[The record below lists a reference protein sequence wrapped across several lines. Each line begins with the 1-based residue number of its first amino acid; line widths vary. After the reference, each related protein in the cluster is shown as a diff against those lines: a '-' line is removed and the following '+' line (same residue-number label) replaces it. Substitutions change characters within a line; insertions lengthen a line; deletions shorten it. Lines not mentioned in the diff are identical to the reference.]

1 MGQDARISSILVLKE
16 LRAALGTFAETAA
29 KALEEASTE
38 IQRARQWL
46 LEDRYRHWKAQVQTR
61 TERFARAKIAL
72 KQKQVFDRTL
82 GGTPTSC
89 VDERKALKIAEARLR
104 EAEHKFRRVQAWSL
118 RIEKEMSDYRGATQ
132 RLLSAIEVDIPNAR
146 ARLDNMVEALEA
158 YVALAPPE
166 MPRTPTEKAE
176 ADFVRSGEAPASG
189 APADPSPAPRDPAQG
204 NELPRESTP
213 LPREHHA
220 PDLGR
225 VPNRDASRLGA
236 PREAT

>member
-1 MGQDARISSILVLKE
+1 MSQDARITSILVLKE
-16 LRAALGTFAETAA
+16 LRAALGTFATTAA
-29 KALEEASTE
+29 QALEEATTE

-46 LEDRYRHWKAQVQTR
+46 QEDRYRHWKTQVQTR

-89 VDERKALKIAEARLR
+89 VDERKALKSAEARLR

-146 ARLDNMVEALEA
+146 ARLDSMIDALEA
-158 YVALAPPE
+158 YLALAPPE
-166 MPRTPTEKAE
+166 MPRSAPERTEAE
-176 ADFVRSGEAPASG
+176 VVRSGEVSAPGSTE
-189 APADPSPAPRDPAQG
+189 DRSPGPQSPPEGIEA
-204 NELPRESTP
+204 LRETTTP
-213 LPREHHA
+213 LPHENRA
-220 PDLGR
+220 PDLE
-225 VPNRDASRLGA
+225 S
-236 PREAT
+236 EAT

>member
-1 MGQDARISSILVLKE
+1 MSQEARISSILVLKE

-46 LEDRYRHWKAQVQTR
+46 LEDRYRYWKAQVQAR
-61 TERFARAKIAL
+61 SERFARAKIAL

-89 VDERKALKIAEARLR
+89 VDERKALKIAEARFR

-146 ARLDNMVEALEA
+146 ARLDNMTDALEA

-166 MPRTPTEKAE
+166 MPRSATEKAE
-176 ADFVRSGEAPASG
+176 ADFVRSGEGSAPG
-189 APADPSPAPRDPAQG
+189 TPADPSPAPPGPAQG
-204 NELPRESTP
+204 SEALRETP
-213 LPREHHA
+213 PSPHENRT
-220 PDLGR
+220 PDLE
-225 VPNRDASRLGA
+225 S
-236 PREAT
+236 EAT